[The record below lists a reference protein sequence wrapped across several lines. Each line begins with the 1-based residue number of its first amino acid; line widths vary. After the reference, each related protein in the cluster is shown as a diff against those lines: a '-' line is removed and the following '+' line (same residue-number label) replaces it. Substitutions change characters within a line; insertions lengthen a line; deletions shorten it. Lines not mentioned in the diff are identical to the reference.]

1 MEQTDGTSTSSFRCT
16 RKRRNYFI
24 TFWNELY
31 PHELPANASYLCT
44 CKDSTKDGKFHGHAF
59 IYFKNPVTMKAVK
72 KLFGNDAHV
81 EIPKIN
87 SECIDYVLNK
97 DSRKYDFEEFGKRP
111 NNNGCRTIG
120 ELKKLE
126 EDEVPPQFAK
136 IWQRLKDEAANDIDI
151 EDWHKDVGVYYIQ
164 GPSGIGKTELVK
176 Q

>member
-87 SECIDYVLNK
+87 SD
-97 DSRKYDFEEFGKRP
+97 
-111 NNNGCRTIG
+111 
-120 ELKKLE
+120 
-126 EDEVPPQFAK
+126 
-136 IWQRLKDEAANDIDI
+136 IWRASGFIQI
-151 EDWHKDVGVYYIQ
+151 EYLGTRCFIRQ
-164 GPSGIGKTELVK
+164 G
-176 Q
+176 